1 MSDQSAQDTADAE
14 RQRREHEAEARE
26 RDPHERDEPR
36 VDDTADSGGPP
47 ANIQPGTNTGS

>member
-1 MSDQSAQDTADAE
+1 MSDQSAHDTADAE

-26 RDPHERDEPR
+26 RDPHERDEQG
-36 VDDTADSGGPP
+36 DDTEESGGPP